1 MLKHVVS
8 ARILVE
14 NCRSFRALSNP
25 LNCPCKFGS
34 TVIHVPSN
42 ALKTAISNLIARISV
57 GSRNFC
63 ADKPQRMH
71 PVFSGQNNLESSLKL
86 VATAAN
92 WASIHDESGK
102 ADYLVDG
109 NAHSPNGIRSGLT
122 KENFLDLVQV
132 QDRVLFLSAI
142 AECLKD
148 GRTLTKSC
156 RIFFKQQLNDEDALC
171 DCELLFKP
179 VSVQSGRLKVNR
191 VLVVGRDVSNFVEV
205 GRMLEEKHTVAD
217 KANIAKT
224 QFLANMSH
232 ELRTPLNAII
242 GFSELL
248 QSDVMG
254 KISDQKQNEYIGIVN
269 DSAHHLLSV
278 LNDILDMSKIEASK
292 YELNVET
299 FDFSDVLSKTVAM
312 LQVSAD
318 SGDVTLSWNFG
329 NELPAISADK
339 RAVKQ
344 VLINVISNAIK
355 FTEPG
360 GSVFLNVVRIGRNVK
375 IEVTDTGIGIS
386 QHQLKNLGQ
395 PFYQADSKYNR
406 KHEGTGLGLS
416 VVLGLLKLHGGEIEF
431 DSALGEGTKITILL
445 PIVSSIAAPVP
456 ADSES
461 EVVCLDSRSVGMN
474 GENETVRKI
483 A

>member
-1 MLKHVVS
+1 
-8 ARILVE
+8 
-14 NCRSFRALSNP
+14 
-25 LNCPCKFGS
+25 
-34 TVIHVPSN
+34 
-42 ALKTAISNLIARISV
+42 
-57 GSRNFC
+57 
-63 ADKPQRMH
+63 
-71 PVFSGQNNLESSLKL
+71 
-86 VATAAN
+86 
-92 WASIHDESGK
+92 
-102 ADYLVDG
+102 
-109 NAHSPNGIRSGLT
+109 
-122 KENFLDLVQV
+122 
-132 QDRVLFLSAI
+132 
-142 AECLKD
+142 
-148 GRTLTKSC
+148 
-156 RIFFKQQLNDEDALC
+156 
-171 DCELLFKP
+171 
-179 VSVQSGRLKVNR
+179 
-191 VLVVGRDVSNFVEV
+191 
-205 GRMLEEKHTVAD
+205 
-217 KANIAKT
+217 
-224 QFLANMSH
+224 
-232 ELRTPLNAII
+232 
-242 GFSELL
+242 
-248 QSDVMG
+248 
-254 KISDQKQNEYIGIVN
+254 
-269 DSAHHLLSV
+269 
-278 LNDILDMSKIEASK
+278 MSKIEASK